1 VLNYAL
7 CTGSAGVST
16 SAFPLKPTAPRAP
29 AGGSGRATSLEYLL
43 TGFQQNPSV
52 TL

>member
-1 VLNYAL
+1 MYRLSWCVYISVPAE
-7 CTGSAGVST
+7 AD
-16 SAFPLKPTAPRAP
+16 RP